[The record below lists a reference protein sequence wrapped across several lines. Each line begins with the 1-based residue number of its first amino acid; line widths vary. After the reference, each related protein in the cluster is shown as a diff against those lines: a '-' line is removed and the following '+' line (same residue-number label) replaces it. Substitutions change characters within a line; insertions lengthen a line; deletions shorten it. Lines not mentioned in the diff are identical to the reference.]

1 MICKPVF
8 PTARALASSYV
19 GPYVDFTGRV
29 TGYAVVDLRLLGHY
43 DWRVSE
49 RNIWKAE
56 RLLLDY
62 PHRPIRT
69 SDARTDRLR
78 ARYFAFRREHPG
90 RKPVD
95 YPGCEHWTELPTAT
109 RTW

>member
-1 MICKPVF
+1 VF
-8 PTARALASSYV
+8 PTARALALSYV
-19 GPYVDFTGRV
+19 ESYVDFTGRI
-29 TGYAVVDLRLLGHY
+29 TGYAVVDLRLLGGD

-56 RLLLDY
+56 RLLLGY
-62 PHRPIRT
+62 PHQSIRS
-69 SDARTDRLR
+69 SDTRIDRLR

-95 YPGCEHWTELPTAT
+95 DLRCESWTELPTAT